1 MAKGRYSIKMLL
13 ATIIAGVIYS
23 VIAEIFYRVAENAM
37 PGLVLIPLYF
47 TGLFLVLGGTVLL
60 TGKMIYSRSAGT
72 VNKKQWLI
80 ALLLIVVLSVFFEFL
95 YEIVSD
101 RRKNEEITAYLF
113 VLDDSGSMEVNDPD
127 RVRYQV
133 IDTLLADKP
142 EDPRA
147 RRQIMCIRMS
157 PEAPEYGE
165 CFPR

>member
-1 MAKGRYSIKMLL
+1 
-13 ATIIAGVIYS
+13 
-23 VIAEIFYRVAENAM
+23 M

-60 TGKMIYSRSAGT
+60 TGKMIYRRSAGT

-113 VLDDSGSMEVNDPD
+113 VLDDSGPW
-127 RVRYQV
+127 
-133 IDTLLADKP
+133 K
-142 EDPRA
+142 
-147 RRQIMCIRMS
+147 
-157 PEAPEYGE
+157 
-165 CFPR
+165 